1 MSNDLDDG
9 LEFLGDEMKDNFSET
24 VTYSRGEDDVEVSAG
39 RGSTEYT
46 VDNGLE
52 AFVEPYESHDFLVVA
67 ADLVLDDEPIEP
79 ERGDI
84 ITDGD
89 ENEYEVTAPNGVDV
103 YSADSFG
110 RIYRIHTKAR

>member
-24 VTYSRGEDDVEVSAG
+24 VTYSRCEDEVEVSAG
-39 RGSTEYT
+39 RGSTEFS
-46 VDNGLE
+46 VDNGLD
-52 AFVEPYESHDFLVVA
+52 AFVEPYQSHDFLVVA
-67 ADLVLDDEPIEP
+67 ADLELDGAAVEP

-84 ITDGD
+84 ITDED
-89 ENEYEVTAPNGVDV
+89 DNEYEVTAPAGVDV
-103 YSADSFG
+103 YSADTFG